1 MGKFLLN
8 TFLFFFVAITAT
20 GQSKV
25 DSIDYYSEKKELIK
39 AINYAKKRSDDY
51 LAQKKYIDFCKIS
64 VRKSKLFG
72 TLNDHDKALVTLYKA
87 LSVSEKNKLK
97 GRAEIIEQIAT
108 RYSILGDSTK
118 AFKNYYKA
126 KKIAQTEQDTATI
139 IHIYHNLFR
148 LHTTKRIDS
157 SYIYMKKKF
166 ELDNITNSTSGLS
179 ISYNNHF
186 VYYTLTNDFTMA
198 KAYLDSSY
206 NFALKNDNKK
216 LIISALSNYG
226 YYYMQH
232 ENNFKKGA
240 ETYEKIKND
249 YKDDLSTFDY
259 VELYRNL
266 VYAYE
271 QIGNY
276 KLANFNSSL
285 AFDYSQKLYNENIS
299 DKIREIETKYNIDKV
314 EDEFNEKSKL
324 LEERQSRNKKIIF
337 IFVALFGFS
346 LVLFYFFYQNLQ
358 LKQRNKIKELDSE
371 IQENIINASID
382 GQEIERKKL
391 AEVLHDN
398 ISALLSSAG
407 LHLSAYLVGHKDEIP
422 EEIVKARSLLKEA
435 HDQVRD
441 LSHELVPPVLAK
453 LGIYYAVQDLC
464 EKNSNSIIHFT
475 FNYFGS
481 NQKRYNE
488 EFEIKVYFII
498 TELLNN
504 IVKHS
509 GASSGYITL
518 EERSNYIIINVEDN
532 GKGFDSTKTYNSDGF
547 GLTQIKARVKNL
559 KGKITINSRINA
571 GTLVYIKLQIPHQ

>member
-1 MGKFLLN
+1 MGRIFITIFFLL
-8 TFLFFFVAITAT
+8 FLGTISFS
-20 GQSKV
+20 QSKV
-25 DSIDYYSEKKELIK
+25 DSIEYYSDKKELIK
-39 AINYAKKRSDDY
+39 AINFAKNKSDEY
-51 LAQKKYIDFCKIS
+51 LTQKKYSDFCKIS

-72 TLNDHDKALVTLYKA
+72 TLNDHEKALNTLYKA

-97 GRAEIIEQIAT
+97 GSAEIVEQIAT
-108 RYSILGDSTK
+108 RYSIVSDTIK

-126 KKIAQTEQDTATI
+126 KHIALAEKDTATL

-166 ELDNITNSTSGLS
+166 ELDKITNSTSGLS
-179 ISYNNHF
+179 VSFNNHF
-186 VYYTLTNDFTMA
+186 VYYTMKNEFAMA
-198 KAYLDSSY
+198 KSYLDSSY
-206 NFALKNDNKK
+206 NFSLKNNNKK
-216 LIISALSNYG
+216 LIITALSNYG
-226 YYYMQH
+226 YYYMQY
-232 ENNFKKGA
+232 ENDFKKGA
-240 ETYEKIKND
+240 ETYEKIKID

-259 VELYRNL
+259 VELHLNL

-271 QIGNY
+271 QLGDY
-276 KLANFNSSL
+276 KRANFNSSL
-285 AFDYSQKLYNENIS
+285 ALEYNQKLYNENIN

-314 EDEFNEKSKL
+314 EEEYKEKSKQ

-358 LKQRNKIKELDSE
+358 LKQHNKIKELDSE

-391 AEVLHDN
+391 SEVLHDN

-453 LGIYYAVQDLC
+453 LGLYYAIQDLC

-475 FNYFGS
+475 FNFFGS

-488 EFEIKVYFII
+488 EFETKVYFII
-498 TELLNN
+498 TELVNN

-509 GASSGYITL
+509 NATSGYITL
-518 EERSNYIIINVEDN
+518 EERNNQIIINVEDN
-532 GKGFDSTKTYNSDGF
+532 GKGFDSTKTYSSDGF

-559 KGKITINSRINA
+559 KGKITINSKINA
-571 GTLVYIKLQIPHQ
+571 GTLVYIKLHIPNQ

>member
-1 MGKFLLN
+1 MVRIFTTLFFLL
-8 TFLFFFVAITAT
+8 FLVTISFS
-20 GQSKV
+20 QSKV

-39 AINYAKKRSDDY
+39 AINYAKKKSDDF
-51 LAQKKYIDFCKIS
+51 LAQKKYFDFCRIS

-72 TLNDHDKALVTLYKA
+72 TLNDHEKALVTLYKA
-87 LSVSEKNKLK
+87 LSISEKNKLK
-97 GRAEIIEQIAT
+97 GNAEIIEQIAT
-108 RYSILGDSTK
+108 RYSIIGDSSK
-118 AFKNYYKA
+118 AFKNYYRA
-126 KKIAQTEQDTATI
+126 KKIALIEKDTATVV
-139 IHIYHNLFR
+139 HIYHNLFR

-157 SYIYMKKKF
+157 SYFYMKKKF
-166 ELDNITNSTSGLS
+166 QLDKKTNSISGLS

-186 VYYTLTNDFTMA
+186 VYYTLIDDYLMA
-198 KAYLDSSY
+198 KSYLDSSY
-206 NFALKNDNKK
+206 NFAIKNNNKK

-226 YYYMQH
+226 YYYMQYQ
-232 ENNFKKGA
+232 NDFKKGA
-240 ETYEKIKND
+240 ETYEKIKTD

-259 VELYRNL
+259 VELYLNL

-271 QIGNY
+271 QLGDY
-276 KLANFNSSL
+276 KLANFYNTL
-285 AFDYSQKLYNENIS
+285 AFESSQKLHNENIR

-314 EDEFNEKSKL
+314 EEEYKEKSKL

-358 LKQRNKIKELDSE
+358 LKQRNKIRELDSE

-391 AEVLHDN
+391 SEVLHDN

-407 LHLSAYLVGHKDEIP
+407 LHLSAYLVGQKGEIP

-453 LGIYYAVQDLC
+453 LGLYYAVQDLC
-464 EKNSNSIIHFT
+464 EKNSNSIINFT

-498 TELLNN
+498 TELVNN
-504 IVKHS
+504 ILKHS
-509 GASSGYITL
+509 KATSGYITL
-518 EERSNYIIINVEDN
+518 EEKNNQIIINVEDN
-532 GKGFDSTKTYNSDGF
+532 GKGFDSSKTYSSDGF

-559 KGKITINSRINA
+559 KGKITINSKMNA
-571 GTLVYIKLQIPHQ
+571 GTLVYIKLHIPH

>member
-1 MGKFLLN
+1 MGKFFIYIFFLYVGL
-8 TFLFFFVAITAT
+8 TFAYS
-20 GQSKV
+20 QSKI
-25 DSIDYYSEKKELIK
+25 DSIDYYSDKKELIK
-39 AINYAKKRSDDY
+39 AINFAKNKSEEY
-51 LAQKKYIDFCKIS
+51 LNQKKFKDFCKIS
-64 VRKSKLFG
+64 VRKSKLYAD
-72 TLNDHDKALVTLYKA
+72 LNDHDKAIVSLYNA
-87 LSVSEKNKLK
+87 LSISEKHKLNGK
-97 GRAEIIEQIAT
+97 AEIIERIAT
-108 RYSILGDSTK
+108 RYSVVGDTVK
-118 AFKNYYKA
+118 ALKNYYKA
-126 KKIAQTEQDTATI
+126 KHIALSEKDTTSLI
-139 IHIYHNLFR
+139 NIYQNLFR
-148 LHTTKRIDS
+148 LHTKNRVDS
-157 SYIYMKKKF
+157 SYFYMKKKF
-166 ELDNITNSTSGLS
+166 ELDKITNSANSVA

-186 VYYTLTNDFTMA
+186 VYYTIVNKYEMA
-198 KAYLDSSY
+198 KVYLDSSY
-206 NFALKNDNKK
+206 NFAIKNSNNK

-226 YYYMQH
+226 YYYMQY
-232 ENNFKKGA
+232 EDNFKKGA

-249 YKDDLSTFDY
+249 YKDELSSYDY
-259 VELYRNL
+259 VELYLNL

-271 QIGNY
+271 QLGDY
-276 KLANFNSSL
+276 KRANFYNSL
-285 AFDYSQKLYNENIS
+285 ALESTQKLYNENIS
-299 DKIREIETKYNIDKV
+299 DKIREIETKYNINKV
-314 EDEFNEKSKL
+314 EDEYKEKSKE

-358 LKQRNKIKELDSE
+358 LKQRNKIRELDSE

-382 GQEIERKKL
+382 GQELERKKL
-391 AEVLHDN
+391 SEVLHDN

-453 LGIYYAVQDLC
+453 LGLYYAVQDLC

-488 EFEIKVYFII
+488 EFETKVYFII
-498 TELLNN
+498 CELVNN

-509 GASSGYITL
+509 KATNGYITL
-518 EERSNYIIINVEDN
+518 EERNNQIIINVEDN
-532 GKGFDSTKTYNSDGF
+532 GKGFDSTKTFSSDGF

-559 KGKITINSRINA
+559 KGKITINSKLNA
-571 GTLVYIKLQIPHQ
+571 GTLVYIKLSIP

>member
-1 MGKFLLN
+1 MGKILLN
-8 TFLFFFVAITAT
+8 ILFIFFVVTT
-20 GQSKV
+20 TFSQSKV

-39 AINYAKKRSDDY
+39 AINYAKKTSDDF
-51 LAQKKYIDFCKIS
+51 LEKKKYQDFCKIS

-72 TLNDHDKALVTLYKA
+72 TLNDHEKALNTLYKA

-108 RYSILGDSTK
+108 RYSIISDTSR

-126 KKIAQTEQDTATI
+126 KKIALTEKDTASL
-139 IHIYHNLFR
+139 IHVYHNLFR

-157 SYIYMKKKF
+157 SYYYMKKKF
-166 ELDNITNSTSGLS
+166 VLDKLTNSISGLS
-179 ISYNNHF
+179 FSYNNHF
-186 VYYTLTNDFTMA
+186 VYYTLINEKENA
-198 KAYLDSSY
+198 KSYLDSSY
-206 NFALKNDNKK
+206 NFAVKNNIKSS
-216 LIISALSNYG
+216 IIGTLSNYG
-226 YYYMQH
+226 YYYMQY
-232 ENNFKKGA
+232 ENDFKKGA
-240 ETYEKIKND
+240 EIYEKIKNE
-249 YKDDLSTFDY
+249 YKDDLTTFDY
-259 VELYRNL
+259 VELYGNL

-271 QIGNY
+271 QLNDY
-276 KLANFNSSL
+276 KRANFNSSL
-285 AFDYSQKLYNENIS
+285 VLEYSQKLYNENIS

-314 EDEFNEKSKL
+314 EDEYKEKSKL

-391 AEVLHDN
+391 SEVLHDN

-453 LGIYYAVQDLC
+453 LGLYYAVQDLC
-464 EKNSNSIIHFT
+464 EKNSNSIINFS
-475 FNYFGS
+475 FNHFGS

-488 EFEIKVYFII
+488 DFEIKVYFII
-498 TELLNN
+498 TELINN

-509 GASSGYITL
+509 NASSGYITL
-518 EERSNYIIINVEDN
+518 EERNNQIIINIEDN
-532 GKGFDSTKTYNSDGF
+532 GKGFDSTKTYSSDGF

-559 KGKITINSRINA
+559 KGKITINSKINA
-571 GTLVYIKLQIPHQ
+571 GTLVYIKLQIPH

>member
-1 MGKFLLN
+1 MGRLFIN
-8 TFLFFFVAITAT
+8 TFFLFCLLTVSYS
-20 GQSKV
+20 QSKV

-39 AINYAKKRSDDY
+39 AINYAKKISDDY
-51 LAQKKYIDFCKIS
+51 LTKKKYQDFCKIS

-72 TLNDHDKALVTLYKA
+72 ILNDHEKALVTLYKA
-87 LSVSEKNKLK
+87 LSISEKNKLK

-108 RYSILGDSTK
+108 RYSIVSDTSK

-126 KKIAQTEQDTATI
+126 KYIAKVENDTASL

-166 ELDNITNSTSGLS
+166 ELDKKTNSTSGLS
-179 ISYNNHF
+179 VSYNNHF
-186 VYYTLTNDFTMA
+186 VYYNLISELAMA
-198 KAYLDSSY
+198 KSYLDSSY

-226 YYYMQH
+226 YYYMQY
-232 ENNFKKGA
+232 ENDFKKGA
-240 ETYEKIKND
+240 ETYEKIKNE
-249 YKDDLSTFDY
+249 YKDDLSTYDY

-271 QIGNY
+271 QMGEY
-276 KLANFNSSL
+276 QKANFNSSL
-285 AFDYSQKLYNENIS
+285 AYDYSQKLYNENLS
-299 DKIREIETKYNIDKV
+299 DKIREIETKYNIDKI
-314 EDEFNEKSKL
+314 EDEYKEKSQL

-391 AEVLHDN
+391 SEVLHDN

-453 LGIYYAVQDLC
+453 LGLYYAVQDLC
-464 EKNSNSIIHFT
+464 EKNSNSIINFT

-498 TELLNN
+498 TELVNN

-509 GASSGYITL
+509 KATSGYITL
-518 EERSNYIIINVEDN
+518 EERNNQIIINVEDN
-532 GKGFDSTKTYNSDGF
+532 GKGFDSTKTLSSDGF

-559 KGKITINSRINA
+559 KGKITINSKLNA
-571 GTLVYIKLQIPHQ
+571 GTLVYIKLHIPH

>member
-1 MGKFLLN
+1 MAKLLLN
-8 TFLFFFVAITAT
+8 TFFLFFVLTTTFS
-20 GQSKV
+20 QSKI
-25 DSIDYYSEKKELIK
+25 DSIDYYTEKKELIK
-39 AINYAKKRSDDY
+39 AINYAKKKSDDY
-51 LAQKKYIDFCKIS
+51 FAQKKYNDFCKIS

-72 TLNDHDKALVTLYKA
+72 SLNDHEKALVTLYKA
-87 LSVSEKNKLK
+87 LSISEKNKLK

-108 RYSILGDSTK
+108 RYSIVSDTSK

-126 KKIAQTEQDTATI
+126 KHIALIEKDTASL
-139 IHIYHNLFR
+139 IHVYHNLFR
-148 LHTTKRIDS
+148 LHTTNRIDS
-157 SYIYMKKKF
+157 SYYYMKKKF
-166 ELDNITNSTSGLS
+166 VLDKLTNSISGLS
-179 ISYNNHF
+179 FSYNNHF
-186 VYYTLTNDFTMA
+186 VYYTLINEKENA
-198 KAYLDSSY
+198 KSYLDSSY
-206 NFALKNDNKK
+206 NFAVKHNIKNS
-216 LIISALSNYG
+216 IIGTLSNYG
-226 YYYMQH
+226 YYYMQY

-240 ETYEKIKND
+240 ETYEKIKNE
-249 YKDDLSTFDY
+249 YKDDLTTFDY

-271 QIGNY
+271 QMGEY
-276 KLANFNSSL
+276 QKANFNSSL
-285 AFDYSQKLYNENIS
+285 AYDYSQKLYNENLS

-314 EDEFNEKSKL
+314 EDEYKEKSKQ

-382 GQEIERKKL
+382 GQELERKKL
-391 AEVLHDN
+391 SEVLHDN

-453 LGIYYAVQDLC
+453 LGLYYAVQDLC
-464 EKNSNSIIHFT
+464 EKNSNSIINFT

-498 TELLNN
+498 TELVNN

-509 GASSGYITL
+509 KATSGYITL
-518 EERSNYIIINVEDN
+518 EERNNQIIINVEDN
-532 GKGFDSTKTYNSDGF
+532 GKGFDSTKTYSSDGF

-559 KGKITINSRINA
+559 KGKITINSKMNA
-571 GTLVYIKLQIPHQ
+571 GTLVYIKLQIPH

>member
-1 MGKFLLN
+1 MLKKLIYIFLL
-8 TFLFFFVAITAT
+8 LFSLTVTL

-25 DSIDYYSEKKELIK
+25 DSIEYYSEKKELIK
-39 AINYAKKRSDDY
+39 AINYAKKKSDDY
-51 LAQKKYIDFCKIS
+51 LAQKKYKDFCKIS
-64 VRKSKLFG
+64 VRKSKLFSK
-72 TLNDHDKALVTLYKA
+72 LNDHDKALVTLYRA

-97 GRAEIIEQIAT
+97 GRAEIVEQIAT
-108 RYSILGDSTK
+108 HYSIVNDSAK

-126 KKIAQTEQDTATI
+126 KHIATSEKDTATL

-148 LHTTKRIDS
+148 LNTTKRIDS

-166 ELDNITNSTSGLS
+166 ELDKITNSNSGLS

-186 VYYTLTNDFTMA
+186 VYYTIKNDYVMA
-198 KAYLDSSY
+198 KSYLDSSY
-206 NFALKNDNKK
+206 NFAIKNNNKK

-226 YYYMQH
+226 YYYMQY

-240 ETYEKIKND
+240 ETYEKIKID
-249 YKDDLSTFDY
+249 YKDDLSSFDY
-259 VELYRNL
+259 VELYLNL

-271 QIGNY
+271 QLGDY
-276 KLANFNSSL
+276 KRANLYNSL
-285 AFDYSQKLYNENIS
+285 ALEYSQKLHNENLS
-299 DKIREIETKYNIDKV
+299 DKIREIETKYNINKV
-314 EDEFNEKSKL
+314 EDEYKEKSKQ

-358 LKQRNKIKELDSE
+358 LKQRNKIRELDSE

-391 AEVLHDN
+391 SEVLHDN

-453 LGIYYAVQDLC
+453 LGLYYAVQDLC
-464 EKNSNSIIHFT
+464 EKNSNSIINFT

-498 TELLNN
+498 TELVNN

-509 GASSGYITL
+509 NATSGYITL
-518 EERSNYIIINVEDN
+518 EERNNQIIINVEDN
-532 GKGFDSTKTYNSDGF
+532 GKGFDSSKSYNSDGF

-559 KGKITINSRINA
+559 KGKITINSKMNA
-571 GTLVYIKLQIPHQ
+571 GTLVYIKLQIPH

>member
-1 MGKFLLN
+1 MGRIFI
-8 TFLFFFVAITAT
+8 TIFFLFFLHTISFS
-20 GQSKV
+20 QSKV

-39 AINYAKKRSDDY
+39 AINYAKKKSDDF
-51 LAQKKYIDFCKIS
+51 LAQKKYSDFCKIS

-72 TLNDHDKALVTLYKA
+72 TLNDHEKALNTLYKA

-97 GRAEIIEQIAT
+97 GSAEIVEQIAT
-108 RYSILGDSTK
+108 RYSIVSDTTK
-118 AFKNYYKA
+118 AFKNYYKS
-126 KKIAQTEQDTATI
+126 KHIALTEKDTATL

-157 SYIYMKKKF
+157 SYFYMKKKF
-166 ELDNITNSTSGLS
+166 ELDKKTNSSSGLS
-179 ISYNNHF
+179 VSFNNHF
-186 VYYTLTNDFTMA
+186 VYYTLKNEYAMA
-198 KAYLDSSY
+198 KSYLDSSY
-206 NFALKNDNKK
+206 NFSLKNNNKK
-216 LIISALSNYG
+216 LIITALSNYG
-226 YYYMQH
+226 YYYMQY
-232 ENNFKKGA
+232 ENDFKKGA
-240 ETYEKIKND
+240 ETYEKIKID

-259 VELYRNL
+259 VELHLNL

-271 QIGNY
+271 QLGDY
-276 KLANFNSSL
+276 KRANFNSSL
-285 AFDYSQKLYNENIS
+285 ALEYNQKLYNENIN
-299 DKIREIETKYNIDKV
+299 DKIREIETKYIIEKV
-314 EDEFNEKSKL
+314 EDEFKEKSKQ
-324 LEERQSRNKKIIF
+324 LEERQSRNRKIIF

-391 AEVLHDN
+391 SEVLHDN

-407 LHLSAYLVGHKDEIP
+407 LHLSAYLVGQKGEIP

-453 LGIYYAVQDLC
+453 LGLFYAVQDLC
-464 EKNSNSIIHFT
+464 EKNSNSIIQFT
-475 FNYFGS
+475 FNFFDS

-488 EFEIKVYFII
+488 EFETKVYFII
-498 TELLNN
+498 TELVNN

-509 GASSGYITL
+509 KATSGYITL
-518 EERSNYIIINVEDN
+518 EERNNQLIINVEDN
-532 GKGFDSTKTYNSDGF
+532 GKGFDSTKAYSSDGF

-559 KGKITINSRINA
+559 KGKITINSKLNA
-571 GTLVYIKLQIPHQ
+571 GTLVYIKLQIPH

>member
-1 MGKFLLN
+1 MVKISLHIF
-8 TFLFFFVAITAT
+8 FLFFGITFVFC
-20 GQSKV
+20 QSKT
-25 DSIDYYSEKKELIK
+25 DSIDYYSDRKELIK
-39 AINYAKKRSDDY
+39 AINYAKNKSVEYLKQKRY
-51 LAQKKYIDFCKIS
+51 NDFCKIS
-64 VRKSKLFG
+64 IRKSTLYAE
-72 TLNDHDKALVTLYKA
+72 LNDHDKSIVSLYDA
-87 LSVSEKNKLK
+87 LSLSEKYKLK
-97 GRAEIIEQIAT
+97 GKSEIIERIAT
-108 RYSILGDSTK
+108 RYSVVGDTTR
-118 AFKNYYKA
+118 AFINYYKA
-126 KKIAQTEQDTATI
+126 KKIALTEKDTSSLLN
-139 IHIYHNLFR
+139 IYQNLFR
-148 LHTTKRIDS
+148 LNTKRNIDS
-157 SYIYMKKKF
+157 SFIYMKKKF
-166 ELDNITNSTSGLS
+166 ALDKIVNSTKSLA

-186 VYYTLTNDFTMA
+186 VYYTLRNNMAMA
-198 KAYLDSSY
+198 KTYLDSSY
-206 NFALKNDNKK
+206 NFSLKNKDKK

-226 YYYMQH
+226 YYYMLF

-240 ETYEKIKND
+240 ETYEKIKSE
-249 YKDDLSTFDY
+249 YEADLTAFHY
-259 VELYRNL
+259 VELYGNL

-271 QIGNY
+271 QLGDYKRANY
-276 KLANFNSSL
+276 NSSL
-285 AFDYSQKLYNENIS
+285 ALEYSQKLYNEKIN
-299 DKIREIETKYNIDKV
+299 DKIREIETKYNIAKV
-314 EDEFNEKSKL
+314 EEEYNEKSKQ

-382 GQEIERKKL
+382 GQELERKKL
-391 AEVLHDN
+391 SEVLHDN

-407 LHLSAYLVGHKDEIP
+407 LHLSAYLVGRTEEIP

-453 LGIYYAVQDLC
+453 LGLYYAMQDLC
-464 EKNSNSIIHFT
+464 EKNSNSIINFN

-481 NQKRYNE
+481 NQKRYNQ

-498 TELLNN
+498 TELVNN

-509 GASSGYITL
+509 KASSGYITL
-518 EERSNYIIINVEDN
+518 EERNNQIIINVEDN

-559 KGKITINSRINA
+559 KGKITINSKLKA
-571 GTLVYIKLQIPHQ
+571 GTLVYIKLHIPHH

>member
-1 MGKFLLN
+1 MVRFFTTLFFLL
-8 TFLFFFVAITAT
+8 FLVTISFS
-20 GQSKV
+20 QSKV

-39 AINYAKKRSDDY
+39 AINYAKKKSDDF
-51 LAQKKYIDFCKIS
+51 LAQKKYFDFCRIS

-72 TLNDHDKALVTLYKA
+72 TLNDHEKALVTLYKA
-87 LSVSEKNKLK
+87 LSISEKNKLK
-97 GRAEIIEQIAT
+97 GNAEIIEQIAT
-108 RYSILGDSTK
+108 RYSIIGDSSK
-118 AFKNYYKA
+118 AFKNYYRA
-126 KKIAQTEQDTATI
+126 KKIALIEKDTATVVY
-139 IHIYHNLFR
+139 IYHNLFR

-157 SYIYMKKKF
+157 SYFYMKKKF
-166 ELDNITNSTSGLS
+166 QLDKKTNSISGLS

-186 VYYTLTNDFTMA
+186 VYYTLVDDYLMA
-198 KAYLDSSY
+198 KSYLDSSY
-206 NFALKNDNKK
+206 NFAIKNNNKK

-226 YYYMQH
+226 YYYMQYQ
-232 ENNFKKGA
+232 NDFKKGA
-240 ETYEKIKND
+240 ETYEKIKTD

-259 VELYRNL
+259 VELYLNL

-271 QIGNY
+271 QLGDY
-276 KLANFNSSL
+276 KLANFYNTL
-285 AFDYSQKLYNENIS
+285 AFESSQKLHNENIR

-314 EDEFNEKSKL
+314 EDEYKEKSKL

-358 LKQRNKIKELDSE
+358 LKQRNKIRELDSE

-391 AEVLHDN
+391 SEVLHDN

-407 LHLSAYLVGHKDEIP
+407 LHLSAYLVGQKGEIP

-453 LGIYYAVQDLC
+453 LGLYYAVQDLC
-464 EKNSNSIIHFT
+464 EKNSNSIIQFT

-498 TELLNN
+498 TELVNN
-504 IVKHS
+504 ILKHS
-509 GASSGYITL
+509 KATSGYITL
-518 EERSNYIIINVEDN
+518 EEKNNQIIINVEDN
-532 GKGFDSTKTYNSDGF
+532 GKGFDSSKTYSSDGF

-559 KGKITINSRINA
+559 KGKITINSKMNA
-571 GTLVYIKLQIPHQ
+571 GTLVYIKLHIPH

>member
-1 MGKFLLN
+1 MS
-8 TFLFFFVAITAT
+8 
-20 GQSKV
+20 QSKI

-39 AINYAKKRSDDY
+39 AINYAKNKSEEY
-51 LAQKKYIDFCKIS
+51 LTQKKHKEFCKIS
-64 VRKSKLFG
+64 VRKSKLYG
-72 TLNDHDKALVTLYKA
+72 TLNDHDKSLGTLYKA
-87 LSVSEKNKLK
+87 LSISEKNRLIGK
-97 GRAEIIEQIAT
+97 AEIIEQIAT
-108 RYSILGDSTK
+108 HYSIIGDTLK
-118 AFKNYYKA
+118 AYKNYYKA
-126 KKIAQTEQDTATI
+126 KHIALIEKDTASLKNV
-139 IHIYHNLFR
+139 YQNLFR
-148 LHTTKRIDS
+148 LHTAKNIDS
-157 SYIYMKKKF
+157 SYIYMKMKF
-166 ELDNITNSTSGLS
+166 QLDKLVNSHFGLAG
-179 ISYNNHF
+179 SYNNHF
-186 VYYTLTNDFTMA
+186 VYYTLINEHSKA
-198 KAYLDSSY
+198 KSYLDSSY
-206 NFALKNDNKK
+206 NFAIKNNNKK

-226 YYYMQH
+226 YYYMQY
-232 ENNFKKGA
+232 ENDFKKGA
-240 ETYEKIKND
+240 ETYEKIKNE
-249 YKDDLSTFDY
+249 YNDDLSTFDN
-259 VELYRNL
+259 VELHLNL

-271 QIGNY
+271 QLKDY
-276 KLANFNSSL
+276 KRANLNNSFAL
-285 AFDYSQKLYNENIS
+285 EYSKKLYNENLS

-314 EDEFNEKSKL
+314 EDEYKEKSKQ

-391 AEVLHDN
+391 SEVLHDN

-453 LGIYYAVQDLC
+453 LGLYYAVQDLC
-464 EKNSNSIIHFT
+464 EKNSNSIINFT

-498 TELLNN
+498 TELVNN

-509 GASSGYITL
+509 NATSGYITL
-518 EERSNYIIINVEDN
+518 EERNNQIIINVEDN
-532 GKGFDSTKTYNSDGF
+532 GKGFDSTKTYSSDGF

-559 KGKITINSRINA
+559 KGKITINSKMNA
-571 GTLVYIKLQIPHQ
+571 GTLVYIKLQIPH

>member
-1 MGKFLLN
+1 MS
-8 TFLFFFVAITAT
+8 
-20 GQSKV
+20 QSKI

-39 AINYAKKRSDDY
+39 AINYAKNKSEEY
-51 LAQKKYIDFCKIS
+51 LSQKKYQDFCKIS
-64 VRKSKLFG
+64 VRKAKLYAA
-72 TLNDHDKALVTLYKA
+72 LNDQDKSLGTLYKA
-87 LSVSEKNKLK
+87 LSISEKNKLNCK
-97 GRAEIIEQIAT
+97 AEIIEQIAT
-108 RYSILGDSTK
+108 RYSIVGDTLK
-118 AFKNYYKA
+118 AYKNYYRA
-126 KKIAQTEQDTATI
+126 KHIALVEKDTASLKN
-139 IHIYHNLFR
+139 IYQNLFR
-148 LHTTKRIDS
+148 LHTTKNIDS
-157 SYIYMKKKF
+157 SYIYMKKKY
-166 ELDNITNSTSGLS
+166 ELDKLVNSSFGLAG
-179 ISYNNHF
+179 SYNNHF
-186 VYYTLTNDFTMA
+186 AYYTIVDKYEMA
-198 KAYLDSSY
+198 KVYLDSSY
-206 NFALKNDNKK
+206 NFAIKNSNKK

-226 YYYMQH
+226 YYYM
-232 ENNFKKGA
+232 EYEGDFKKGA
-240 ETYEKIKND
+240 ETYEKIKNE
-249 YKDDLSTFDY
+249 YKDDLSTHDY

-271 QIGNY
+271 QLGDY
-276 KLANFNSSL
+276 ERANFNSSL
-285 AFDYSQKLYNENIS
+285 AYDFSQKLYNENIN

-314 EDEFNEKSKL
+314 EDEFKEKSKL

-391 AEVLHDN
+391 SEVLHDN

-453 LGIYYAVQDLC
+453 LGLYYAVQDLC
-464 EKNSNSIIHFT
+464 EKNSNSIINFS
-475 FNYFGS
+475 FNHFGS

-488 EFEIKVYFII
+488 DFEIKVYFII
-498 TELLNN
+498 TELINN

-509 GASSGYITL
+509 NASSGYITL
-518 EERSNYIIINVEDN
+518 EERNNQIIINIEDN
-532 GKGFDSTKTYNSDGF
+532 GKGFDSTKTYSSDGF

-559 KGKITINSRINA
+559 KGKITINSKINA
-571 GTLVYIKLQIPHQ
+571 GTLVYIKLQIPH

>member
-1 MGKFLLN
+1 MVKLLLN
-8 TFLFFFVAITAT
+8 IFFLFFVLTTTFS
-20 GQSKV
+20 QSKI
-25 DSIDYYSEKKELIK
+25 DSIDYYTEKKELIK
-39 AINYAKKRSDDY
+39 AINYAKKKSDVY
-51 LAQKKYIDFCKIS
+51 LAQKKYFDFCRIS

-72 TLNDHDKALVTLYKA
+72 ALNDHEKALNTLYKA
-87 LSVSEKNKLK
+87 LSISEKNKLN

-108 RYSILGDSTK
+108 RYSIVSDTSK

-126 KKIAQTEQDTATI
+126 KHIALTEKDTASL
-139 IHIYHNLFR
+139 IHVYHNLFR
-148 LHTTKRIDS
+148 LHTTNRIDS
-157 SYIYMKKKF
+157 SYYYMKKKF
-166 ELDNITNSTSGLS
+166 VLDKLTNSISGLS
-179 ISYNNHF
+179 FSYNNHF
-186 VYYTLTNDFTMA
+186 VYYTLINEKKNA
-198 KAYLDSSY
+198 KSYLDSSY
-206 NFALKNDNKK
+206 NFAVKHNIKNS
-216 LIISALSNYG
+216 IIGTLSNYG
-226 YYYMQH
+226 YYYMQY
-232 ENNFKKGA
+232 ENDFKKGA
-240 ETYEKIKND
+240 EIYEKIKNE
-249 YKDDLSTFDY
+249 YKDDLTTFDY

-271 QIGNY
+271 QMGEY
-276 KLANFNSSL
+276 QKANFNSSL
-285 AFDYSQKLYNENIS
+285 AYDYSQKLYNENLS

-314 EDEFNEKSKL
+314 EDEYKEKSKQ

-358 LKQRNKIKELDSE
+358 LKQRNKIRELDSE

-391 AEVLHDN
+391 SEVLHDN

-453 LGIYYAVQDLC
+453 LGLYYAVQDLC
-464 EKNSNSIIHFT
+464 EKNSNSIINFT

-498 TELLNN
+498 TELVNN

-509 GASSGYITL
+509 NATSGYITL
-518 EERSNYIIINVEDN
+518 EERNNQIIINVEDN
-532 GKGFDSTKTYNSDGF
+532 GKGFDSSKSYNSDGF

-559 KGKITINSRINA
+559 KGKITINSKMNA
-571 GTLVYIKLQIPHQ
+571 GTLVYIKLQIPH

>member
-1 MGKFLLN
+1 MVRIFTTLFFLL
-8 TFLFFFVAITAT
+8 FLVTISFS
-20 GQSKV
+20 QSKV

-39 AINYAKKRSDDY
+39 AINYAKKKSDDF
-51 LAQKKYIDFCKIS
+51 LAQKKYFDFCRIS

-72 TLNDHDKALVTLYKA
+72 TLNDHEKALVTLYKA
-87 LSVSEKNKLK
+87 LSISEKNKLK
-97 GRAEIIEQIAT
+97 GNAEIIEQIAT
-108 RYSILGDSTK
+108 RYSIIGDSSK
-118 AFKNYYKA
+118 AFKNYYRA
-126 KKIAQTEQDTATI
+126 KKIALIEKDTATVV
-139 IHIYHNLFR
+139 HIYHNLFR

-157 SYIYMKKKF
+157 SYFYMKKKF
-166 ELDNITNSTSGLS
+166 QLDKKTNSISGLS

-186 VYYTLTNDFTMA
+186 VYYTLVDDYLMA
-198 KAYLDSSY
+198 KSYLDSSY
-206 NFALKNDNKK
+206 NFAIKNNNKK

-226 YYYMQH
+226 YYYMQYQ
-232 ENNFKKGA
+232 NDFKKGA
-240 ETYEKIKND
+240 ETYEKIKTD

-259 VELYRNL
+259 VELYLNL

-271 QIGNY
+271 QLGDY
-276 KLANFNSSL
+276 KLANFYNTL
-285 AFDYSQKLYNENIS
+285 AFESSQKLHNENIR

-314 EDEFNEKSKL
+314 EDEYKEKSKL

-358 LKQRNKIKELDSE
+358 LKQRNKIRELDSE

-391 AEVLHDN
+391 SEVLHDN

-407 LHLSAYLVGHKDEIP
+407 LHLSAYLVGQKGEIP

-453 LGIYYAVQDLC
+453 LGLYYAVQDLC
-464 EKNSNSIIHFT
+464 EKNSNSIIQFT

-498 TELLNN
+498 TELVNN
-504 IVKHS
+504 ILKHS
-509 GASSGYITL
+509 KATSGYITL
-518 EERSNYIIINVEDN
+518 EEKNNQIIINVEDN
-532 GKGFDSTKTYNSDGF
+532 GKGFDSSKTYSSDGF

-559 KGKITINSRINA
+559 KGKITINSKMNA
-571 GTLVYIKLQIPHQ
+571 GTLVYIKLHIPH

>member
-1 MGKFLLN
+1 MGKILLN
-8 TFLFFFVAITAT
+8 ILLLFFVITT
-20 GQSKV
+20 TFSQSKV

-39 AINYAKKRSDDY
+39 AINYAKKKSDNY
-51 LAQKKYIDFCKIS
+51 LIQKKYADFCKIS

-72 TLNDHDKALVTLYKA
+72 TLNDHEKALVTLYNA
-87 LSVSEKNKLK
+87 LSISEKNKLK

-108 RYSILGDSTK
+108 RYSIVSDTAR

-126 KKIAQTEQDTATI
+126 KHIALIEKDTSSL
-139 IHIYHNLFR
+139 IHVYHNLFR
-148 LHTTKRIDS
+148 LHTTKSIDS
-157 SYIYMKKKF
+157 SYYYMKKKF
-166 ELDNITNSTSGLS
+166 VLDKLTNSISGLS
-179 ISYNNHF
+179 FSYNNHF
-186 VYYTLTNDFTMA
+186 VYYTLINEKENA
-198 KAYLDSSY
+198 KSYLDSSY
-206 NFALKNDNKK
+206 NFAVKHNIKNS
-216 LIISALSNYG
+216 IIGTLSNYG
-226 YYYMQH
+226 YYYMQY
-232 ENNFKKGA
+232 ENDFKKGA
-240 ETYEKIKND
+240 ETYEKIKNE
-249 YKDDLSTFDY
+249 YKDDLTTFDY
-259 VELYRNL
+259 VELYLNL

-271 QIGNY
+271 QIGDY
-276 KLANFNSSL
+276 KKANFYSSL
-285 AFDYSQKLYNENIS
+285 AYEYSQKLYNENLS
-299 DKIREIETKYNIDKV
+299 DKIREIETKYNITKV
-314 EDEFNEKSKL
+314 EDEYKEKSKQ

-382 GQEIERKKL
+382 GQEKERKKL
-391 AEVLHDN
+391 SEVLHDN

-422 EEIVKARSLLKEA
+422 EEILKARSLLKEA

-453 LGIYYAVQDLC
+453 LGLYYAVQDLC
-464 EKNSNSIIHFT
+464 EKNSNSIINFT

-498 TELLNN
+498 TELVNN

-509 GASSGYITL
+509 KATSGYITL
-518 EERSNYIIINVEDN
+518 EERNNQIIINVEDN

-559 KGKITINSRINA
+559 KGKITINSKLNA
-571 GTLVYIKLQIPHQ
+571 GTLVYIKLHIPDH

>member
-1 MGKFLLN
+1 MHRLFIN
-8 TFLFFFVAITAT
+8 TFFLFCLLTVSYS
-20 GQSKV
+20 QSKV
-25 DSIDYYSEKKELIK
+25 DSIEYYSEKKELIK
-39 AINYAKKRSDDY
+39 AINYAKKISDNY
-51 LAQKKYIDFCKIS
+51 LAKKKYQDFCKIS

-72 TLNDHDKALVTLYKA
+72 TLNDHEKALLTLYKA
-87 LSVSEKNKLK
+87 LSISEKNKLK

-108 RYSILGDSTK
+108 RYSIIRDTSK
-118 AFKNYYKA
+118 AFNNYYKA
-126 KKIAQTEQDTATI
+126 KQIALTEQDTASL

-166 ELDNITNSTSGLS
+166 ELDKLTNSITGLS
-179 ISYNNHF
+179 FSYNNHF
-186 VYYTLTNDFTMA
+186 AYYTLINEKENA
-198 KAYLDSSY
+198 KSYLDSSY
-206 NFALKNDNKK
+206 NFAVKHNIKNS
-216 LIISALSNYG
+216 IIGTLSNYG
-226 YYYMQH
+226 YYYMQY

-240 ETYEKIKND
+240 ETYEKIKNE
-249 YKDDLSTFDY
+249 YNDDLSTFDN
-259 VELYRNL
+259 VELHLNL

-271 QIGNY
+271 QLSDY
-276 KLANFNSSL
+276 KRANLNNSL
-285 AFDYSQKLYNENIS
+285 ALEYSQKLYNENLS

-314 EDEFNEKSKL
+314 EDEYKEKSKL

-358 LKQRNKIKELDSE
+358 LKQRNKIRELDSE

-391 AEVLHDN
+391 SEVLHDN

-453 LGIYYAVQDLC
+453 LGLYYAVQDLC
-464 EKNSNSIIHFT
+464 EKNSNSIINFT

-498 TELLNN
+498 TELVNN

-509 GASSGYITL
+509 NATSGYITL
-518 EERSNYIIINVEDN
+518 EERNNQIIINVEDN
-532 GKGFDSTKTYNSDGF
+532 GKGFDSTKTYSSDGF

-559 KGKITINSRINA
+559 KGKITINSKMNA
-571 GTLVYIKLQIPHQ
+571 GTLVYIKLQIPH

>member
-1 MGKFLLN
+1 MNKFLIYIF
-8 TFLFFFVAITAT
+8 FLLFSVSIAFS
-20 GQSKV
+20 QSKV
-25 DSIDYYSEKKELIK
+25 DSIDYYTEKKELIK
-39 AINYAKKRSDDY
+39 ALNYATKISDNY
-51 LAQKKYIDFCKIS
+51 LAQKKYQPFCKIS

-72 TLNDHDKALVTLYKA
+72 KLNDHEKVLVTLYKA
-87 LSVSEKNKLK
+87 LSISEKNKVK

-108 RYSILGDSTK
+108 RYSMVSDSSK

-126 KKIAQTEQDTATI
+126 KHIALFEKDTASL

-166 ELDNITNSTSGLS
+166 ELDKKTNSTSGLS

-186 VYYTLTNDFTMA
+186 AYYNIINELDMA
-198 KAYLDSSY
+198 KSYLDSSY
-206 NFALKNDNKK
+206 NFAIKNDNKK

-226 YYYMQH
+226 YYYMEY
-232 ENNFKKGA
+232 ENDFKKGA
-240 ETYEKIKND
+240 ETYEKIKKE
-249 YKDDLSTFDY
+249 YKDDLSTYDY
-259 VELYRNL
+259 VDLHRNL

-271 QIGNY
+271 QMGEY
-276 KLANFNSSL
+276 HKANFNSSL
-285 AFDYSQKLYNENIS
+285 AYDYSQKLYNENLS

-314 EDEFNEKSKL
+314 EDEYKEKSKL

-391 AEVLHDN
+391 SEVLHDN
-398 ISALLSSAG
+398 ISALLSSAS

-441 LSHELVPPVLAK
+441 LSHELVPPVLTK
-453 LGIYYAVQDLC
+453 LGLYHAVQDLC
-464 EKNSNSIIHFT
+464 EKNSNSIITFT
-475 FNYFGS
+475 FNYFDS

-488 EFEIKVYFII
+488 EFETKVYFII
-498 TELLNN
+498 TELINN

-509 GASSGYITL
+509 QATSGYITL
-518 EERSNYIIINVEDN
+518 EERNNQIIINVEDN

-559 KGKITINSRINA
+559 KGKITINSKLNA
-571 GTLVYIKLQIPHQ
+571 GTLVYIKLHIPNQ